1 MDLFCPLIN
10 SQIWFSASLNSFFMG
25 VRQILKILKTI
36 SCVMSLRLSAWN
48 NFAPTGRIFLKFVIW
63 LFFVNLSRNFKFHW
77 NLTRIM
83 GTLYEDLRMYI
94 CGSRLLNSSKS
105 EKRFRQN
112 CRKKKTQMLFS
123 ATFSQNRAV
132 YETTWKNIVELDRPQ
147 VKT

>member
-10 SQIWFSASLNSFFMG
+10 SQIWFSAFLNSFLWVFA
-25 VRQILKILKTI
+25 KFWKPTI

-48 NFAPTGRIFLKFVIW
+48 NFAPTGRIFMKFVIW
-63 LFFVNLSRNFKFHW
+63 VFFINLSRNFKFHW

-94 CGSRLLNSSKS
+94 CGSRLLNSSKN

-112 CRKKKTQMLFS
+112 CREKTQMLCS
-123 ATFSQNRAV
+123 AMFSQNRAV
-132 YETTWKNIVELDRPQ
+132 YEITWKNIVEPDRPQ